1 MLRIFIIGI
10 INSILVVQLHNVIQ
24 AHTQLDKRS
33 LKRAFLLMLI
43 QSKLQLHSVGLLL
56 LLLLVVLLV
65 LVLLSFHALYN

>member
-43 QSKLQLHSVGLLL
+43 QSKIAITFCWFIVVVIVGGAVGVGV
-56 LLLLVVLLV
+56 VVLPCTV
-65 LVLLSFHALYN
+65 